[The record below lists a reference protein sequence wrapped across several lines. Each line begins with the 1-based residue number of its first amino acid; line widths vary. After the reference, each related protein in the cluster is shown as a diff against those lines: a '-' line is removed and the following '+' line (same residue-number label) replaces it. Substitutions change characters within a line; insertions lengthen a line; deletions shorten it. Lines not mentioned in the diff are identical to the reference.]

1 MAWNEPGGN
10 RNDND
15 PWGTGGRRGGNDQGP
30 PDLDEALKK
39 GLDKLNKM
47 LGGKGGNRSGGSSG
61 GGGNSGSGG
70 SGIGLGAVFALGA
83 IIVVGYVLF
92 QSFYTVDEQE
102 RAVVLR
108 FGEYHRTENPGLQF
122 KIPLIEEFT
131 KVRVTNV
138 RTAQSRG
145 QMLTEDENLVSVDL
159 QVQYRVSNARD
170 YVLNV
175 RDSNQ
180 ALAFA
185 TDSAL
190 RHEVGSSVLDDV
202 LTEGRAVLA
211 INVEQRLQSF
221 LEAYGTGL
229 EIVQVNVESTQPPAA
244 VQDAFREVQRAREDE
259 QRFREEAET
268 YRNRVVPEA
277 RGRAQRL
284 LEEALAYRDEVVER
298 ARGETAR
305 FTELL
310 GVYEMAPEVTRER
323 MYLQA
328 LENVLSNTSKVLID
342 TESSGNMMYLP
353 LDRLVSGQSSTSSS
367 SSTSGQGNRTEGYSS
382 GGIQQAEDIDAL
394 TERVMQELR
403 GRQSTNNSSRT
414 GR

>member
-15 PWGTGGRRGGNDQGP
+15 PWGTGGRRGNDQGP

-39 GLDKLNKM
+39 GLDKLNRM
-47 LGGKGGNRSGGSSG
+47 LGGKGGSGNNGSSG
-61 GGGNSGSGG
+61 SGSNS
-70 SGIGLGAVFALGA
+70 SGFGA
-83 IIVVGYVLF
+83 ILAIAAILAFGYVLY

-108 FGEYHRTENPGLQF
+108 FGEYSRTENPGLRF
-122 KIPLIEEFT
+122 KVPLIDSAT

-138 RTAQSRG
+138 RSARSSG
-145 QMLTEDENLVSVDL
+145 QMLTQDENLVTVDL
-159 QVQYRVSNARD
+159 QVQYRVGDAKA

-190 RHEVGSSVLDDV
+190 RHEVGSSSLDDV
-202 LTEGRAVLA
+202 LTEGRAELA
-211 INVEQRLQSF
+211 VRVEQRLQSF
-221 LEAYGTGL
+221 LKEYGTGL
-229 EIVQVNVESTQPPAA
+229 EIVRVNVESTQPPAA

-259 QRFREEAET
+259 QRAKEEAET
-268 YRNRVVPEA
+268 YRNKIVPEA
-277 RGRAQRL
+277 RGQAQRMI
-284 LEEALAYRDEVVER
+284 EEANAYKAEVIER

-305 FTELL
+305 FNQLL
-310 GVYEMAPEVTRER
+310 AVYEQAPVVTRER
-323 MYLQA
+323 MYIQT
-328 LENVLSNTSKVLID
+328 LEQVLGNSSKIFVD

-353 LDRLVSGQSSTSSS
+353 LDKLTQGQMSGSGSRSSR
-367 SSTSGQGNRTEGYSS
+367 SGN
-382 GGIQQAEDIDAL
+382 QQVDVQAL
-394 TERVMQELR
+394 TDQVLQELR
-403 GRQSTNNSSRT
+403 ARQDVNTRRSR
-414 GR
+414 

>member
-15 PWGTGGRRGGNDQGP
+15 PWGNGGGRRGNDQGP

-47 LGGKGGNRSGGSSG
+47 LGGKGKKSGGSGGSSG
-61 GGGNSGSGG
+61 SGG
-70 SGIGLGAVFALGA
+70 AGGFGA
-83 IIVVGYVLF
+83 ILALAGILVVGYVIF

-108 FGEYHRTENPGLQF
+108 FGEYAKTESPGLRF
-122 KIPLIEEFT
+122 KVPLIDDVT
-131 KVRVTNV
+131 KVGVTNV
-138 RTAQSRG
+138 RTAKSSG
-145 QMLTEDENLVSVDL
+145 QMLTQDSNLVTVDL
-159 QVQYRVSNARD
+159 QVQYRVGEARA

-190 RHEVGSSVLDDV
+190 RHEVGSSSLNDV
-202 LTEGRAVLA
+202 LTEGRIELAVRT
-211 INVEQRLQSF
+211 EQRLQSF
-221 LEAYGTGL
+221 LKEYGTGL
-229 EIVQVNVESTQPPAA
+229 EIVRVNVESTQPPAA

-259 QRFREEAET
+259 QREKEEAET
-268 YRNRVVPEA
+268 YRNKVVPEA
-277 RGRAQRL
+277 RGQAQRMI
-284 LEEALAYRDEVVER
+284 EEASAYKQEVVER

-305 FTELL
+305 FLELL
-310 GVYEMAPEVTRER
+310 AVYQMAPTVTRER
-323 MYLQA
+323 MYLQTV
-328 LENVLSNTSKVLID
+328 ETVFSNSSKILVD

-353 LDRLVSGQSSTSSS
+353 LDRLTQGTSSRGG
-367 SSTSGQGNRTEGYSS
+367 SGSS
-382 GGIQQAEDIDAL
+382 GDDGQMDVQTL
-394 TERVMQELR
+394 TDQVIQELR
-403 GRQSTNNSSRT
+403 TRQDTNVRRSR
-414 GR
+414 

>member
-15 PWGTGGRRGGNDQGP
+15 PWGNGGRRGGNDQGP

-47 LGGKGGNRSGGSSG
+47 LGGKGNNRSGGSSG
-61 GGGNSGSGG
+61 GGSGNSGSGG
-70 SGIGLGAVFALGA
+70 GIGIGAVLAIGA
-83 IIVVGYVLF
+83 IIILGYVVF
-92 QSFYTVDEQE
+92 QSVYTVDEQE

-122 KIPLIEEFT
+122 KMPLIEDVT
-131 KVRVTNV
+131 KVLVTNV
-138 RTAQSRG
+138 RNAQSRG

-211 INVEQRLQSF
+211 INVEQRLQRF

-229 EIVQVNVESTQPPAA
+229 EIVQVNVESTQPPSA
-244 VQDAFREVQRAREDE
+244 VQEAFREVQRAREDE

-284 LEEALAYRDEVVER
+284 IEEALAYRDEVVER

-305 FTELL
+305 FNEMLS
-310 GVYEMAPEVTRER
+310 VYEMAPGVTRER

-342 TESSGNMMYLP
+342 TESSGNMMFLP
-353 LDRLVSGQSSTSSS
+353 LDRLVSGQSSSS
-367 SSTSGQGNRTEGYSS
+367 SGQGNRTGGFGA
-382 GGIQQAEDIDAL
+382 GGIQQAEDIDDL

-403 GRQSTNNSSRT
+403 GRQSSNSSSRT

>member
-15 PWGTGGRRGGNDQGP
+15 PWGTGGGRRGNDQGP

-47 LGGKGGNRSGGSSG
+47 LGGKGGKSGGSGGSSG
-61 GGGNSGSGG
+61 GSAGG
-70 SGIGLGAVFALGA
+70 FGA
-83 IIVVGYVLF
+83 ILALAAILVAGYVIF

-108 FGEYHRTENPGLQF
+108 FGEYHQTANPGLRF
-122 KIPLIEEFT
+122 KVPLIDSVT

-138 RTAQSRG
+138 RTAESSG
-145 QMLTEDENLVSVDL
+145 QMLTQDENLVTVDL
-159 QVQYRVSNARD
+159 QVQYRVGDAEA

-185 TDSAL
+185 TDSAI
-190 RHEVGSSVLDDV
+190 RHEVGSSTLDDV
-202 LTEGRAVLA
+202 LTEGRAELA
-211 INVEQRLQSF
+211 VRVEQRLQSF
-221 LEAYGTGL
+221 LKDYGTGL
-229 EIVQVNVESTQPPAA
+229 ELVRVNVESTQPPAP

-259 QRFREEAET
+259 QRVKEEAET
-268 YRNRVVPEA
+268 YRNKVVPEA
-277 RGRAQRL
+277 RGQAQRMI
-284 LEEALAYRDEVVER
+284 EEANAYKQEVIER

-305 FTELL
+305 FLELL
-310 GVYEMAPEVTRER
+310 AVYEMSPTVTRER
-323 MYLQA
+323 LYLQTV
-328 LENVLSNTSKVLID
+328 ETVLANSSKILVD

-353 LDRLVSGQSSTSSS
+353 LDRFA
-367 SSTSGQGNRTEGYSS
+367 QGSLPRTGGSSS
-382 GGIQQAEDIDAL
+382 GGNQGNVDIQTL
-394 TERVMQELR
+394 TDQVLQELR
-403 GRQSTNNSSRT
+403 TRQDTTVRRSR
-414 GR
+414 